1 MAQELEEVRASRPPP
16 NSPRLRRSSTGGRA
30 RKRARRDRSDD
41 EEGEEVDQDALV
53 KAILDGPRTGFEIRV
68 PLLRETRRRVADGL
82 HERAD
87 AALRA
92 GYLAHERT
100 INLLLAS
107 NRAALVSM
115 GATERELGPLAAYAT
130 RIVNADVELEDED
143 AIGSPEPVPSQAG
156 SPVAGPSRLN

>member
-68 PLLRETRRRVADGL
+68 PLLRETRRRVAAGL
-82 HERAD
+82 HLRAD
-87 AALRA
+87 EALRA

-100 INLLLAS
+100 INLILAL
-107 NRAALVSM
+107 NRASLVSM
-115 GATERELGPLAAYAT
+115 GATERELSPLAAYAT
-130 RIVNADVELEDED
+130 RIVNADEELEDED
-143 AIGSPEPVPSQAG
+143 AIGSPEIAPSQAG
-156 SPVAGPSRLN
+156 SPVAGPSHLD

>member
-1 MAQELEEVRASRPPP
+1 MYT
-16 NSPRLRRSSTGGRA
+16 LRRIH
-30 RKRARRDRSDD
+30 KRADD
-41 EEGEEVDQDALV
+41 
-53 KAILDGPRTGFEIRV
+53 
-68 PLLRETRRRVADGL
+68 
-82 HERAD
+82 
-87 AALRA
+87 ALRA

-107 NRAALVSM
+107 NRTTLVSM